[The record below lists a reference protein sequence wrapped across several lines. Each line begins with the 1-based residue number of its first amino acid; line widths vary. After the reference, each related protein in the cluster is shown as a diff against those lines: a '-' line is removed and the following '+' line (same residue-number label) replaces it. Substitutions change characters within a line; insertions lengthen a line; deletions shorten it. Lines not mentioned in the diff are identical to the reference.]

1 MNEQNLSEKKS
12 DSGPEKNIGGPCR
25 RQKQVH
31 LRVRHSETSLLAG
44 GILLFFFFLRLCSVP
59 SLLRCGCDSLSHVY
73 VQEVGYFGNPRHEEA
88 QSRVSLRRTY

>member
-1 MNEQNLSEKKS
+1 MILVQKKCLGALVG
-12 DSGPEKNIGGPCR
+12 DKNRCIWG
-25 RQKQVH
+25 
-31 LRVRHSETSLLAG
+31 VRHSETSLLAG

-88 QSRVSLRRTY
+88 QSRVRLKCTY